1 MKIVEFVLHKRQEI
15 TPCIEFLLERLEK
28 SERVRLR
35 QNDLRL
41 CLYEALSNALIHGN
55 ACDETKAVYFC
66 ATFYEDRFVAKIRD
80 EGLGCRVKNYQ
91 APSDLLEGGR
101 GLYLIEVIADHFCY
115 NEKNNTWT
123 IEIIW

>member
-15 TPCIEFLLERLEK
+15 TPCIEYLIERLEE
-28 SERVRLR
+28 SEKIRLR
-35 QNDLRL
+35 QNDLKL

-66 ATFYEDRFVAKIRD
+66 ATFLKDRFVAEIRD
-80 EGLGCRVKNYQ
+80 EGLGCKVKNYQ
-91 APSDLLEGGR
+91 APSDLLECGR
-101 GLYLIEVIADHFCY
+101 GLYLIELIADRFCY
-115 NEKNNTWT
+115 NEENNTWT